1 MIAAAYLVLASLGGG
16 MRLPS
21 FRGGRSCLF
30 AALLSPAAGI
40 AAETAGMRTTS
51 GAVLVA
57 QAAPASMAEYQ
68 YLLAQYLAARQRY
81 EAEADAY
88 WSVVADKRRLRV
100 GKRRGGQDVLLADY
114 VLTQPPLYAGP
125 PLPIDPSAPSEEPP
139 RKYVPVVADFLRAA
153 AQEFKFVPQPP
164 RSEIEYKRAYAKVAA
179 AAGLTRE
186 QAVRIYAFESGG
198 NGKYDVQAGLEYPRP
213 DARAI
218 STALGYNQLLSTNS
232 VELLAEKGHQFTST
246 LQARAAGVSGDAKEA
261 LQRKLAVLKSMIA
274 FSRSVPDTWNDH
286 DRLANTEKGL
296 GIHALNLD
304 IDIGPLLQTQ
314 KLLDSVVFAHKQGF
328 GRALTAA
335 ELEMMNLTGD
345 GNGIDMITMPA
356 AWRERVPTSNFF
368 RQGGYER
375 NPIAIRN
382 NVVAKLIAAT
392 DAKMDEEVR
401 LQGAKDLASVFP
413 K

>member
-1 MIAAAYLVLASLGGG
+1 
-16 MRLPS
+16 MRLHS
-21 FRGGRSCLF
+21 FRGGRSCLL
-30 AALLSPAAGI
+30 AALLLSPAAGI
-40 AAETAGMRTTS
+40 AAESAGIRATT
-51 GAVLVA
+51 GALIVA
-57 QAAPASMAEYQ
+57 QATPASMAEYQ

-81 EAEADAY
+81 EVEADAY

-100 GKRRGGQDVLLADY
+100 GKRRGGQDVVLQDY
-114 VLTQPPLYAGP
+114 VLTQPPVYTGP
-125 PLPIDPSAPSEEPP
+125 PPPIDPSAPSEEPP
-139 RKYVPVVADFLRAA
+139 RKYVPVVADFLRAV

-198 NGKYDVQAGLEYPRP
+198 NGKYDVQAGLEYTRP

-232 VELLAEKGHQFTST
+232 VELLAEKGDQFIAA
-246 LQARAAGVSGDAKEA
+246 LQARAAGSSGDAKEA
-261 LQRKLAVLKSMIA
+261 LQRKIAVLKSMIA
-274 FSRSVPDTWNDH
+274 FSRSVPDTWSDH
-286 DRLANTEKGL
+286 ERLANTEKGL

-304 IDIGPLLQTQ
+304 IDVGPLLQTQ
-314 KLLDSVVFAHKQGF
+314 KLLDSVVFARMQGYS
-328 GRALTAA
+328 RALSAA

-368 RQGGYER
+368 RPGGYER

>member
-1 MIAAAYLVLASLGGG
+1 
-16 MRLPS
+16 MRLHP
-21 FRGGRSCLF
+21 FRGGRSCLL
-30 AALLSPAAGI
+30 AVLLSSPAAGI
-40 AAETAGMRTTS
+40 AAESAGIRATT
-51 GAVLVA
+51 GAVIVA

-100 GKRRGGQDVLLADY
+100 GKRRGSQDVALQDY

-125 PLPIDPSAPSEEPP
+125 PPPIDPSAPTEEPP

-153 AQEFKFVPQPP
+153 AQEFRFVPQPP

-232 VELLAEKGHQFTST
+232 VELLAEKGHQFINT
-246 LQARAAGVSGDAKEA
+246 LQAKAAGSPGDAKEA
-261 LQRKLAVLKSMIA
+261 LQRKIAVLKSMIA

-286 DRLANTEKGL
+286 DRLANTEKGV

-314 KLLDSVVFAHKQGF
+314 KLLDSVVFARKQGY